1 MTEASVVESS
11 DAVNVAVQVMLSEV
25 VNVPRV
31 PPATVRS
38 VLEKL
43 ATASS
48 KVMVTSEVL
57 VPSFKEDSEKATVG
71 VGFLVSTEMESE
83 SEFPVY
89 QRRWNYPSVNV
100 AVGCYLRCLM

>member
-1 MTEASVVESS
+1 MTEASVVELS

-38 VLEKL
+38 ALEKL

-48 KVMVTSEVL
+48 KEMVTREVL

-83 SEFPVY
+83 SEFPVL
-89 QRRWNYPSVNV
+89 PTESS
-100 AVGCYLRCLM
+100 